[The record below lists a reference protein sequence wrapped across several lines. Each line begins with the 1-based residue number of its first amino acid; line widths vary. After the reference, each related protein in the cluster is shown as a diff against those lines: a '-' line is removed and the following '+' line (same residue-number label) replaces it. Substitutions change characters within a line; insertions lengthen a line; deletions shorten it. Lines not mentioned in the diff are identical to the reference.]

1 MTESFGK
8 TSSGWE
14 TTLYTLENQNGMQ
27 ISVTDYGAT
36 LVKVLVPDQNGR
48 MTDVVLGYDDAS
60 GYEQGDK
67 FFGAIVGR
75 VANRIGGASF
85 ELNGRTYRLA
95 QNDHG
100 NNLHSGM
107 DFYSKRMW
115 TVLEYGKEHITF
127 ALQSPDG
134 DQGYPGKVN
143 IRVSYTLTEENEVK
157 IHYHAVPEEDTL
169 INMTNHSY
177 FNLSGQNSG
186 SVMDEEVWIDAD
198 AYTEADA
205 ESIPTGAIVSVAGT
219 PMDFRQRKSLGRDV
233 EADYQALRFGGGYD
247 HNWVLNGTGVRKVA
261 ELSSAVTGISMEVYT
276 DLPGMQLY
284 CGNFL
289 EGDIGK
295 GGCSYG
301 KRSAVCFETQY
312 FPDAIHKDNF
322 EGPIVKAGQM
332 YDTETVYK
340 FSQNHK

>member
-1 MTESFGK
+1 MTESFGS
-8 TSSGWE
+8 TSAGLE
-14 TTLYTLENQNGMQ
+14 TTLYTLENQNGMR
-27 ISVTDYGAT
+27 ISVADYGAT
-36 LVKVLVPDQNGR
+36 LVNVLVPDQAGR
-48 MTDVVLGYDDAS
+48 LTDVVLGYDDVS
-60 GYEQGDK
+60 GYEAGDK

-85 ELNGRTYRLA
+85 KLNGKTYKLA
-95 QNDHG
+95 ANDHG

-115 TVLEYGKEHITF
+115 TVLEYGKDHIV
-127 ALQSPDG
+127 LSLDSPDG
-134 DQGYPGKVN
+134 DQGYPGKVT
-143 IRVSYTLTEENEVK
+143 IRVSYTLTDDNEIK

-177 FNLSGQNSG
+177 FNLSGQDTGTVLNQ
-186 SVMDEEVWIDAD
+186 EVWINAD

-205 ESIPTGAIVSVAGT
+205 ESIPTGEIVSVEGT
-219 PMDFRQRKSLGRDV
+219 PMDFRQKKTLGKDV
-233 EADYQALRFGGGYD
+233 DADYQALRFGGGYD
-247 HNWVLNGTGVRKVA
+247 HNWVLNGSGSRKAA
-261 ELSSAVTGISMEVYT
+261 EMSSADTGITMEVYT
-276 DLPGMQLY
+276 DLPGMQMY

-289 EGDIGK
+289 EGDRGK
-295 GGCSYG
+295 GGASYE

-312 FPDAIHKDNF
+312 FPDAVHKDHF
-322 EGPIVKAGQM
+322 GGPVVKAGQV